1 MADNDKQRPTEF
13 AGENAQTAGLAP
25 ENENREQND
34 EPAQAQTLADEALRL
49 HRAGVQIEEPGAE
62 TDSGSAKAPSASGE
76 EGDIQD
82 LVDHMNQM
90 DTSGVIDMSAYRGE
104 ETMDDLENRFGKAGV
119 ADEDFEEDDS

>member
-49 HRAGVQIEEPGAE
+49 HRAGVKIEEPGAE

-82 LVDHMNQM
+82 LVVHMNQM
-90 DTSGVIDMSAYRGE
+90 ETSGRIDNSAFAGSDNHDDNVDVLGRASKV
-104 ETMDDLENRFGKAGV
+104 DDLRGDG
-119 ADEDFEEDDS
+119 S